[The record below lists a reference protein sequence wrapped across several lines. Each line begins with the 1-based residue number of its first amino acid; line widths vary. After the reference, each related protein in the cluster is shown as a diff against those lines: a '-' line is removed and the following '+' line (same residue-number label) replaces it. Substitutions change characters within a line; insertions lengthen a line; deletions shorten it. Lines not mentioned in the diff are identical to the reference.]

1 MAQNFSKSARTPAAI
16 LLLALPY
23 AGAMGAMNVQVVRND
38 QPIAGATVC
47 VGTTQLLNQFGQGT
61 TNASGD
67 AVFNNVPSG
76 AVIVTAHS
84 ANQGAQIQLS
94 PPPVVSPVAPAVR
107 ISLQSGASAR
117 CPATPIP
124 TSRGIGVNTAVLSKV
139 PPPKPL
145 ARPATITPQRAQHCF
160 GALGAECGQ
169 IPIANVPITAL
180 CANGRCKVNAG
191 SWEHDECCW
200 NHAHGMA
207 CQVGPLD
214 GVVNEHDGNCVGA
227 WNKALD
233 RLGRGL
239 IWERPINFQTTN
251 STGVVVFNEYCAP
264 RGTRIDAADERFCC
278 SRRASPTVNVPNVRT
293 CN

>member
-1 MAQNFSKSARTPAAI
+1 MTARKFLKSPWTAI
-16 LLLALPY
+16 VLLLLAFPH
-23 AGAMGAMNVQVVRND
+23 AAAWAAMTVKVLRND
-38 QPIAGATVC
+38 QPVAGATVC
-47 VGTTQLLNQFGQGT
+47 VGTSQALNQFGQGT
-61 TNASGD
+61 TDANGNVTLQNAAGET
-67 AVFNNVPSG
+67 F
-76 AVIVTAHS
+76 IVTAHS
-84 ANQGAQIQLS
+84 ANQGAQTQLS
-94 PPPVVSPVAPAVR
+94 PAPLPLTFVR
-107 ISLQSGASAR
+107 LELQNGSAAR
-117 CPATPIP
+117 CPATPLA
-124 TSRGIGVNTAVLSKV
+124 SRGIGVNTTVLGNI
-139 PPPKPL
+139 PPPQAVP
-145 ARPATITPQRAQHCF
+145 RPATITPRRAQHCF

-180 CANGRCKVNAG
+180 CAHGQCKVNAG

-200 NHAHGMA
+200 NHSRGMA

-239 IWERPINFQTTN
+239 IWQRSVNFARTN
-251 STGVVVFNEYCAP
+251 STGVVVFGDYCAP

-278 SRRASPTVNVPNVRT
+278 SRRASPIVNVPNERM